1 MTFWVLIQSM
11 LTAAGK
17 KDKKKLIIKIF
28 PSHYVC
34 ERRKN
39 KANET
44 VVSIIDV
51 FSKIKEGISLLALN
65 FAAIQ
70 MSKMF
75 CNVTK

>member
-1 MTFWVLIQSM
+1 M

-51 FSKIKEGISLLALN
+51 KNKRG
-65 FAAIQ
+65 
-70 MSKMF
+70 
-75 CNVTK
+75 

>member
-51 FSKIKEGISLLALN
+51 FRKIKEGNLSISLK
-65 FAAIQ
+65 FR
-70 MSKMF
+70 SYT
-75 CNVTK
+75 NVKNIL

>member
-51 FSKIKEGISLLALN
+51 
-65 FAAIQ
+65 
-70 MSKMF
+70 
-75 CNVTK
+75 